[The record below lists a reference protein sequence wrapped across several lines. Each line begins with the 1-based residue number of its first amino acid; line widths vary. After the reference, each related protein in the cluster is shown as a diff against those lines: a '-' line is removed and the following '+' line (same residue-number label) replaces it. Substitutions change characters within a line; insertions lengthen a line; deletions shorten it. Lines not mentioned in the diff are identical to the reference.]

1 MELWEELLCRAAIQ
15 ANVEIKLP
23 SNFDLTKIL
32 ENECYKALM
41 QIKEVISDSDLDDK
55 ECFDRIEKI
64 VCVFESIGSNG
75 GGRHDF

>member
-23 SNFDLTKIL
+23 SNFDLNKIL

-41 QIKEVISDSDLDDK
+41 QIKEIISDSDLEDK

>member
-23 SNFDLTKIL
+23 SNFDLNKIL
-32 ENECYKALM
+32 ENECCKALM
-41 QIKEVISDSDLDDK
+41 QIKEIISDSDLEDK